1 MTQMPGTARCARAI
15 LVVVG
20 TVNAATVA
28 WLTAAAATLE
38 TGALGELVL
47 GILLLAAIVSAA
59 LAIASFTIAAKFTHG
74 SSKTRTG
81 AAAVGWITILAGTIA
96 LLTDH
101 PMGPPAPQRAHS
113 SQPSP
118 PEPAPETGSTAHASP
133 DHPATQTTEPPV
145 IPACRSRS

>member
-15 LVVVG
+15 LVVLG

-47 GILLLAAIVSAA
+47 GILLLAAIASAA

-101 PMGPPAPQRAHS
+101 PMGASGAAAGTLLTALSTRTGTRNWFDRPRLPRPPRNENH
-113 SQPSP
+113 
-118 PEPAPETGSTAHASP
+118 
-133 DHPATQTTEPPV
+133 
-145 IPACRSRS
+145 

>member
-101 PMGPPAPQRAHS
+101 PMGAAGAAAGTLLTALSTRTGTRDWFDRPRLPRPPRNANH
-113 SQPSP
+113 
-118 PEPAPETGSTAHASP
+118 
-133 DHPATQTTEPPV
+133 
-145 IPACRSRS
+145 